1 MSIVINNKA
10 TVFQQ
15 IVDHYKRYITLGII
29 KENEKLP
36 SCRSLASQLGINPNT
51 VERAYK
57 ILEQEGYIINIA
69 KKGVYVLG
77 VNDVNVHKEITN
89 HILDIKKTGISKDE
103 LLYLI
108 EKAYVKIILAC
119 SAGIFCIVSFLGS
132 CI

>member
-57 ILEQEGYIINIA
+57 ILEQEGYITNIA
-69 KKGVYVLG
+69 KKGVYVLR

-89 HILDIKKTGISKDE
+89 HLLDIKKTGISKNE

-108 EKAYVKIILAC
+108 EKIYEKEE
-119 SAGIFCIVSFLGS
+119 S
-132 CI
+132 